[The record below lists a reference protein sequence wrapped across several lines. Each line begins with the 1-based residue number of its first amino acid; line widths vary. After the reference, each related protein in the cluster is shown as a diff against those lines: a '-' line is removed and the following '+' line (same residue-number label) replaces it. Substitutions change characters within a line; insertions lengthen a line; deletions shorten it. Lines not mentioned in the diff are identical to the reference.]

1 MFLSD
6 RAVQAK
12 IIRDA
17 KQQAVEESSVSAR
30 SLIDN
35 LIQQHTTPDNK
46 HQLHGNFHYDDQ

>member
-46 HQLHGNFHYDDQ
+46 HQLHGNFHYDD